1 MADPHKSR
9 PVGAGL
15 RTRLDRFDLAV
26 AQRMHR
32 FGHPL
37 HRVLLGALFL
47 WFGSLKIL
55 GHTSATGVIA
65 HTVYIGSPE
74 ITVPLLG
81 LWEASIGVCLIAP
94 SFVRVALLL
103 IAVRL
108 PGTLLALVVKSDV
121 CWTSTPLVPT
131 IEGQYL
137 IKDFTLFAAAMV
149 IGGTVRRDTHA

>member
-1 MADPHKSR
+1 
-9 PVGAGL
+9 
-15 RTRLDRFDLAV
+15 
-26 AQRMHR
+26 MHR

-47 WFGSLKIL
+47 WFGSLKVF
-55 GHTSATGVIA
+55 GHASATTIIA

-74 ITVPLLG
+74 RTVPLLG
-81 LWEASIGVCLIAP
+81 LWEAAIGVCLIVPA
-94 SFVRVALLL
+94 FVRVALLL

-108 PGTLLALVVKSDV
+108 PGTLLALIVKGDV

-149 IGGTVRRDTHA
+149 IGGTVRRDAHA